1 VAPFYLG
8 TNAEEVDASRVF
20 RPGPVEW
27 LGLSI
32 EDDGSADAA
41 WALDAIEIT
50 GLPQESV
57 P

>member
-1 VAPFYLG
+1 
-8 TNAEEVDASRVF
+8 VF